1 MDDLIK
7 RAKKI
12 QEQKKQN
19 GSKAQGIS
27 FKQLMSLIDTEYQK
41 PTESSLEV
49 TKSAYI
55 GKMGDIAI
63 RDFRNQIELAKLASR
78 EQDSPMADL
87 FYELKELKEKEVGLI
102 YNYIAK
108 QK

>member
-1 MDDLIK
+1 MEDLIK

-19 GSKAQGIS
+19 GSNAQNVSLSNFLS
-27 FKQLMSLIDTEYQK
+27 FIDRK
-41 PTESSLEV
+41 LPKGKLNALEV
-49 TKSAYI
+49 TTSTSI
-55 GKMGDIAI
+55 NTMGDIAI
-63 RDFRNQIELAKLASR
+63 QDYKDLIELAKLASN

-87 FYELKELKEKEVGLI
+87 FYELKELKEKELGLI

-108 QK
+108 HK